1 MLAQRAVADSPRW
14 TRAVEDQ
21 SAPIPEEITSKLG
34 ETIYIARRAR
44 RVNWPIVIG
53 GPGNGD
59 GSGGWGGLGAGG
71 GSGNGGPGNGDGS
84 GGNGGSGVGVG
95 LGNDGQ
101 GESMVSSPCVLA
113 SAGE

>member
-1 MLAQRAVADSPRW
+1 MRAVKGSLVTPLNRGMEN
-14 TRAVEDQ
+14 RKVVV
-21 SAPIPEEITSKLG
+21 
-34 ETIYIARRAR
+34 RRAQLGTNPDHLLR
-44 RVNWPIVIG
+44 GRYEQAVNWPIVIG

-59 GSGGWGGLGAGG
+59 GSGGWGGLGVGG